1 MTKQLRKALMGMKRR
16 SERVLWR
23 GEDAKPVTHHV
34 LAWRVHKAMSHTG
47 LGRKGPHTLRH
58 TFCSHLAMRGVS
70 AVKIQKLAG
79 HAKLSTTQIYM
90 HLAPSSLDDAI
101 EALGR

>member
-1 MTKQLRKALMGMKRR
+1 MTKQLREALLSMKRWN
-16 SERVLWR
+16 ERVLWR
-23 GEDAKPVTHHV
+23 TEHVAPFTHHSV
-34 LAWRVHKAMSHTG
+34 VHRVHKAMSRAR
-47 LGRKGPHTLRH
+47 LKKKGPHALRH

-90 HLAPSSLDDAI
+90 HLAPSTLDDAI

>member
-1 MTKQLRKALMGMKRR
+1 MTKQLRRVLEAMERR
-16 SERVLWR
+16 CERVLWR
-23 GEDAKPVTHHV
+23 GEDARPLSATV
-34 LAWRVHKAMSHTG
+34 LAWRVRKAMSSVG
-47 LGRKGPHTLRH
+47 LNKKGPHTLRH

-90 HLAPSSLDDAI
+90 HLAPSTLDDAI